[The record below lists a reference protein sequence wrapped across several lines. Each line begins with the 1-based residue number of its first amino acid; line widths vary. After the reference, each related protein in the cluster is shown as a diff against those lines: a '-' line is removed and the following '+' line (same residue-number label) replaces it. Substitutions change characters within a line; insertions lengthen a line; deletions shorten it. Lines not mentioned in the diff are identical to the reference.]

1 MDRERISKPVILLF
15 ILTLVLSIATVVT
28 IQVFSRYKPDIRSKF
43 NLYLEKLEPQSML
56 VVATT
61 QERYEASKEF
71 TAKLLA
77 IFNIRAKIRLS
88 AVADVTY
95 IIPASD
101 PSAWSIDWNS
111 KARKI
116 VLSSP
121 APDCLLP
128 AVHTETIEI
137 ITENQNI
144 LTNTIFKLKEEAAHM
159 QAELSNDFLVRARA
173 TLTEPAVRATIED
186 GLKGF
191 AIAFCES
198 AHLGKPTSIEIHL
211 GESH

>member
-28 IQVFSRYKPDIRSKF
+28 VQVFSRYKPDIRSKF

-116 VLSSP
+116 VS
-121 APDCLLP
+121 
-128 AVHTETIEI
+128 
-137 ITENQNI
+137 
-144 LTNTIFKLKEEAAHM
+144 
-159 QAELSNDFLVRARA
+159 
-173 TLTEPAVRATIED
+173 
-186 GLKGF
+186 
-191 AIAFCES
+191 
-198 AHLGKPTSIEIHL
+198 
-211 GESH
+211 